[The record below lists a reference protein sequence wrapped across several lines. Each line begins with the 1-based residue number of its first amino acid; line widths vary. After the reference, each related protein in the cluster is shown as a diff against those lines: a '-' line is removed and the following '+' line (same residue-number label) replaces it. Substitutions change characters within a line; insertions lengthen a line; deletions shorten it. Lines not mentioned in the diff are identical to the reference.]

1 MPCDRNT
8 VVKSLRRAF
17 KTVMPDFTFEDVP
30 KAAMKSSASPR
41 NEAKEKKQFVRLE
54 LRHINQ

>member
-30 KAAMKSSASPR
+30 KTAMKSSASPR
-41 NEAKEKKQFVRLE
+41 NESKEIKPR
-54 LRHINQ
+54 I